1 VKVVKPYVRVG
12 SPSLSVIMIM
22 GHFLVCALACHTCS
36 QSRLPTP
43 IDRRSGCTLSR
54 DIDNRKR
61 IVRLDSPRCI
71 LGCLNNGIIL
81 SPEYPASLVIANATE
96 VSTNRKQV
104 IPRYFSV
111 RCGIG
116 KKRGDSVTSVSSRG
130 CLQRGCQAFPII
142 CTDDKR
148 SVFFSA
154 NKYLVHGYFPPML
167 KFVPN
172 DRTIRPSTIPA
183 SLLRLPCSIETIL
196 FTSWP
201 VHVSLIWRRYAAC
214 SSLPSV
220 NFASDCAWI
229 TICPVLSRFAIV
241 ATLPFV
247 CASDRCIPI

>member
-1 VKVVKPYVRVG
+1 ALLRLCAFRKASNAASTSFRVVRVVMAWVLSLCVRSIGRFLSVTTISGRVKVVKPYVRVA

-22 GHFLVCALACHTCS
+22 GHLLECALACHTCGLC
-36 QSRLPTP
+36 RLPTP

-116 KKRGDSVTSVSSRG
+116 KKRGDSIASVSSRG
-130 CLQRGCQAFPII
+130 CLQRGCQAFPVI
-142 CTDDKR
+142 CTDDER
-148 SVFFSA
+148 SVFFGA
-154 NKYLVHGYFPPML
+154 NKYLVHGV
-167 KFVPN
+167 VPSHVCVV
-172 DRTIRPSTIPA
+172 DCQLAASPA
-183 SLLRLPCSIETIL
+183 YLLG
-196 FTSWP
+196 
-201 VHVSLIWRRYAAC
+201 
-214 SSLPSV
+214 
-220 NFASDCAWI
+220 
-229 TICPVLSRFAIV
+229 
-241 ATLPFV
+241 
-247 CASDRCIPI
+247 